1 MFKFFEI
8 LDSKLCK
15 SNPDALIVFGDNLIG
30 KGKAGQAVIRDETNA
45 FGVPTKRLPS
55 MEKGSFFS
63 DQKDEYEIVKSKLIY
78 LWNEH
83 INGKTIILPVSKICS
98 GLANIQLHSP
108 KINQLICR
116 FYASANNNKG
126 Q

>member
-15 SNPDALIVFGDNLIG
+15 SNPDALIVFGD
-30 KGKAGQAVIRDETNA
+30 
-45 FGVPTKRLPS
+45 
-55 MEKGSFFS
+55 
-63 DQKDEYEIVKSKLIY
+63 QKDEYEIVKSKLIY

-83 INGKTIILPVSKICS
+83 LNGKTIILPVSKICS

-116 FYASANNNKG
+116 FYASVNNNKG